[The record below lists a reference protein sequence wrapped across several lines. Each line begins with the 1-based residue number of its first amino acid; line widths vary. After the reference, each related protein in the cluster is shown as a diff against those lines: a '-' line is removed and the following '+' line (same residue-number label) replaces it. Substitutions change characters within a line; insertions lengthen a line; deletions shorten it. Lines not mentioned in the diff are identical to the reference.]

1 MRVYLPPGELRNYP
15 LSLCTS
21 ASRAGR
27 KLEQLRLPP
36 EQEQLVADTPAHVE
50 AGGDIKGEGVDVLPG
65 ETNDARASNPA
76 VYTAI

>member
-1 MRVYLPPGELRNYP
+1 MFTCRQVSCATISSLFALPPHEL
-15 LSLCTS
+15 
-21 ASRAGR
+21 AGNSNS
-27 KLEQLRLPP
+27 LRLPP